1 MSLKVFKKSL
11 LDSKVIKKGDYHYII
26 NPLTDGIPCVDPKLL
41 NEVISEISLRVKK
54 TGDFD
59 KIVTLE
65 AMGIHLAS
73 VLSIKMNKP
82 FTIIRKRQ
90 YDQPDEV
97 SVEQVTGYSKSR
109 FFINGIIKGD
119 RVIII
124 DDVLSTGG
132 SLKAV
137 LSAFKKIGV
146 TVVGVFVAIDKGDA
160 ALDIKQKYNVDV
172 NVLVKIDVN
181 KGRVLIKN

>member
-1 MSLKVFKKSL
+1 MSLEIFKKSL
-11 LDSKVIKKGDYHYII
+11 IQSKIIKKGDYQYII
-26 NPLTDGIPCVDPKLL
+26 NPLTDGIPSVEPDLL
-41 NEVISEISLRVKK
+41 DEVICEISKRVKK
-54 TGDFD
+54 TGEFD

-90 YDQPDEV
+90 YNLPGEI
-97 SVEQVTGYSKSR
+97 SVEQVTGYSKSKL
-109 FFINGIIKGD
+109 FINGIKKGEN
-119 RVIII
+119 VIII

-137 LSAFKKIGV
+137 LTAFKKIGV
-146 TVVGVFVAIDKGDA
+146 NVKGVFVAIDKGKA
-160 ALDIKQKYNVDV
+160 AKEIKEKYDVDVDVLVNVD
-172 NVLVKIDVN
+172 II
-181 KGRVLIKN
+181 KGLSLIHI